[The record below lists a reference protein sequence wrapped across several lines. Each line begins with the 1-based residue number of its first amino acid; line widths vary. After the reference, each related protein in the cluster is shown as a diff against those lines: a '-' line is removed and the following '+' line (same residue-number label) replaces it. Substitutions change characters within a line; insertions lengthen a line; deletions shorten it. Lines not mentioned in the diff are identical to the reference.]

1 MIVKQFVKWFAAGAL
16 ALGAIPAIGM
26 AHPHAS
32 LPASAISV
40 TPTSVM
46 TVQSPQTTH
55 RISHTRATAHR
66 TSHHRRATS
75 KHRAGVKHT
84 AAHSQ
89 RTASRHR
96 TRAASHR
103 SRTHSA
109 VKHKSAPQT

>member
-66 TSHHRRATS
+66 AAHHQHATR

-84 AAHSQ
+84 AAHS
-89 RTASRHR
+89 RAKTTKHR
-96 TRAASHR
+96 TRAALHR
-103 SRTHSA
+103 SRSHSA
-109 VKHKSAPQT
+109 VKHKSVPQT